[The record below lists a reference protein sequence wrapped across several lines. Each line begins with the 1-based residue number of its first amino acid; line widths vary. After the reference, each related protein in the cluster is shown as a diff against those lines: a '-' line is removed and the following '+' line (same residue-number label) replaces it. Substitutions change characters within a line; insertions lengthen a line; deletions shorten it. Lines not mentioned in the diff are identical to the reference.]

1 MADSRV
7 KTRKGLKSN
16 LPTSNNIEGELL
28 ITTDQNTLHY
38 AKDVNTTA
46 PIVPAIEDLNTIP
59 SINLAEDLL
68 IISDTSEGAVSKV
81 KKVTVSNFKAALNIP
96 ASSTDEKVAV
106 VAGGTAGYIFGTDG
120 TNGVVRMDSS
130 LKMTKDA
137 GNGFVTLGV
146 QTIDCGTF

>member
-1 MADSRV
+1 MARV
-7 KTRKGLKSN
+7 KQRTGLKSN
-16 LPTSNNIEGELL
+16 LPTSNNIAGELL

-38 AKDVNTTA
+38 AVDATTTA
-46 PIVPAIEDLNTIP
+46 PIVPAIGDLSNMP

-81 KKVTVSNFKAALNIP
+81 KKVTVQALKDSLNIP
-96 ASSTDEKVAV
+96 AGSSDEKVAV

-120 TNGVVRMDSS
+120 TNGVVRTDSS
-130 LKMTKDA
+130 LAMTKDA
-137 GNGFVTLGV
+137 GNGFVTLSV